1 MPSKKPNKTAK
12 KPGKALTGK
21 VNHKAAAPKK
31 AARSQVKH
39 TPIAISKVTVKPNK
53 PISKPTAPKTAAA
66 MRELRSDLT
75 QFWQVEGCAH
85 LQIGKTYR
93 FLESRQPEMRALLEG
108 LKALV
113 DPKGLINPGALGL
126 N

>member
-1 MPSKKPNKTAK
+1 
-12 KPGKALTGK
+12 
-21 VNHKAAAPKK
+21 
-31 AARSQVKH
+31 
-39 TPIAISKVTVKPNK
+39 
-53 PISKPTAPKTAAA
+53 
-66 MRELRSDLT
+66 MRQLRSDLT

-93 FLESRQPEMRALLEG
+93 FLESRQPEMRAILEG